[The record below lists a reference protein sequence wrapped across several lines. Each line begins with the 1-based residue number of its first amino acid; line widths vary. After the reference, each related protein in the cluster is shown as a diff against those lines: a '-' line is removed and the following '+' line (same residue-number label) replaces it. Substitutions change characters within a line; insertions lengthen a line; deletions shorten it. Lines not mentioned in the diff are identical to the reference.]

1 MTQLWSIYD
10 RTYLILA
17 IRTASKI
24 SMCTVSYIPSPNGD
38 FTITAN
44 RDEKAERNALSIE
57 SGHSGSHGQ
66 IYFPQDKTK
75 RGSWIIA
82 ATSGRVAVLL
92 NGAFKPYPP
101 DISYDL
107 SRGLMLMELFEY
119 SMTDEFIAE
128 FPFQK
133 TAPFTLLIAEQGLFE
148 ELRFDGNKV
157 HHTVKDPD
165 LSYIYSS
172 ATLYKT
178 EIHREREKFF
188 YNFIC
193 GRPDIQMRELFHFHT
208 SCPFND
214 GYNDFQMKRESG
226 TMTVSI
232 TQVKVMKKD
241 FRLVHHDLIKP
252 AIFQQT
258 YKLRPE
264 KCDHL
269 TSG

>member
-1 MTQLWSIYD
+1 
-10 RTYLILA
+10 
-17 IRTASKI
+17 
-24 SMCTVSYIPSPNGD
+24 MCTVSYIPSPDGG

-57 SGHSGSHGQ
+57 SAQSGAHGQ

-75 RGSWIIA
+75 RGSWITVA
-82 ATSGRVAVLL
+82 ASGRVAVLL

-101 DISYDL
+101 DITYEL

-119 SMTDEFIAE
+119 ARTDQFTAQ

-133 TAPFTLLIAEQGLFE
+133 TAPFTLLIADRRSFE
-148 ELRFDGNKV
+148 EIRFDGNQI

-165 LSYIYSS
+165 LPYIYSS
-172 ATLYKT
+172 VTLYT
-178 EIHREREKFF
+178 PEIQKEREKYF
-188 YNFIC
+188 YDYIC
-193 GRPDIQMRELFHFHT
+193 GRPDIQLRELFHFHT
-208 SCPFND
+208 SCPFKD

-232 TQVKVMKKD
+232 TQVKVMQKE
-241 FRLVHHDLIKP
+241 FRLVHHDLIEP
-252 AIFQQT
+252 AIFQET

-264 KCDHL
+264 KCDQV